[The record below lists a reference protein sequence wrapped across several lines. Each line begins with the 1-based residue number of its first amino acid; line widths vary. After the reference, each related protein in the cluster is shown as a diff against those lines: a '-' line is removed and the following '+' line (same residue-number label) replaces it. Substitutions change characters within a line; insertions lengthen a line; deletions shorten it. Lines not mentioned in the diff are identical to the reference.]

1 MENKRYKYSPI
12 ITRKS
17 FKLPNNARVA
27 IWIGINVEY
36 FDIGKVEFGGATS
49 FKVNPPNVFDYSLRD
64 YGNRI
69 GFWRILK
76 MLNKYQIRASLI
88 LNSDVCKYYP
98 EIIDHSKKNNWEF
111 IGHGTSN
118 SVLLNGL
125 NEVEERRIIKLT
137 LNSIHKTVGEFPKGW
152 LSPALQETFNTPDIL
167 VEEGVKYICDWCCD
181 DQPFPMNVKKG
192 TLISLPYSVEL
203 NDFKAFII
211 QNMTA
216 EQYYLMLKEHFD
228 CLHQEGSEQARVMCI
243 GIHPF
248 LIGQPF
254 RIGWFD
260 RIIKYINRQND
271 VWITT
276 GGEIA
281 SWYYNNYM

>member
-1 MENKRYKYSPI
+1 MENTRYKYSPI
-12 ITRKS
+12 IARKS
-17 FKLPNNARVA
+17 FKLPHNARVA
-27 IWIGINVEY
+27 IWIGINVEH

-49 FKVNPPNVFDYSLRD
+49 FKVNPPNVFDYSVRD

-98 EIIDHSKKNNWEF
+98 EIIDYSKKNNWEI

-125 NEVEERRIIKLT
+125 NEIEERRIIKLT
-137 LNSIHKTVGEFPKGW
+137 LNSIHKAVGEFPKGW
-152 LSPALQETFNTPDIL
+152 LSPALQETFITPDIL
-167 VEEGVKYICDWCCD
+167 AEEGVKYICDWCCD
-181 DQPFPMNVKKG
+181 DQPFPMDVKNG
-192 TLISLPYSVEL
+192 TLISLPYSVEI

-228 CLHQEGSEQARVMCI
+228 CLYQEGYEQARVMCI

-260 RIIKYINRQND
+260 RIIKYVKRQND

-281 SWYYNNYM
+281 NWYSDNYI